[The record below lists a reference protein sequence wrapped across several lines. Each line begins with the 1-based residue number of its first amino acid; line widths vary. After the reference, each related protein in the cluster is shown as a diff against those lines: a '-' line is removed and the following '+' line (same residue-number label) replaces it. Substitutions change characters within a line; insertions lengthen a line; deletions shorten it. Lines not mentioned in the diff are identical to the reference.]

1 MVHPP
6 GPSPLPCHSWH
17 RLPSQLGTDISEDL
31 KPPLP
36 LDQHVPAAP
45 NAASSPLLL
54 PPLLPCPQG
63 CLTVVQTVLTYR
75 DCLCSNGTSL
85 LISTN

>member
-1 MVHPP
+1 MVHHP

-36 LDQHVPAAP
+36 LDQHVPAECTQCSSSCLHCCRVP
-45 NAASSPLLL
+45 RAA
-54 PPLLPCPQG
+54 
-63 CLTVVQTVLTYR
+63 
-75 DCLCSNGTSL
+75 
-85 LISTN
+85 